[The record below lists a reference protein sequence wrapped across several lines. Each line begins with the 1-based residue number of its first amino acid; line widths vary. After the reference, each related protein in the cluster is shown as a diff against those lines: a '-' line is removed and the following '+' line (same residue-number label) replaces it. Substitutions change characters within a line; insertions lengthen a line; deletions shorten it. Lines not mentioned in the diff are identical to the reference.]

1 MARDILFGVD
11 GRSVQ
16 ARASPHVRAPND
28 VPHSNVLQSSAP
40 QNTSPQSKGP
50 LLSAPAVSLMRV
62 FPSHAVASIVR
73 HYWIPRWNI
82 ADGAQVRQNVL
93 DYPAMNLVIEAHDAR
108 LYRALRGRST
118 RTLTGSGWA
127 FGVLLQPGAGRRLLD
142 ASARSMPA
150 AGVPVERL
158 AVVGGREVAVAV
170 RDANTSEARNAD
182 AGNTDAGNTD
192 ARNASNADS
201 AMIAA
206 FEAWL
211 VGLDLAP
218 DPDAERVRAIVTAVE
233 SDRSLLRVDAL
244 AAQFGIGV
252 RRLQRLVTE
261 YVGFGPKWLI
271 QRYRLQEAA
280 HALEDA
286 TPPRIADLAAAL
298 GYADQAHF
306 GREFKTVVGKTPSEY
321 LAAAARVHT
330 SAEPT

>member
-1 MARDILFGVD
+1 MA
-11 GRSVQ
+11 
-16 ARASPHVRAPND
+16 
-28 VPHSNVLQSSAP
+28 
-40 QNTSPQSKGP
+40 
-50 LLSAPAVSLMRV
+50 RV
-62 FPSHAVASIVR
+62 FPSEALASIVR
-73 HYWIPRWNI
+73 HYWIPRWKI
-82 ADGAQVRQNVL
+82 ADGNHVQQNVL
-93 DYPAMNLVIEAHDAR
+93 DYPAMNLVIEPHDAR

-118 RTLTGSGWA
+118 RVLTGSGWA

-158 AVVGGREVAVAV
+158 AAPGGSEVAAAV
-170 RDANTSEARNAD
+170 RGASDSEASEANVSD
-182 AGNTDAGNTD
+182 TDASEPGASGASATD
-192 ARNASNADS
+192 R
-201 AMIAA
+201 AMIAV

-211 VGLDLAP
+211 IRLDLPP

-233 SDRSLLRVDAL
+233 TDRSLLRVNTL
-244 AAQFGIGV
+244 AAQFGMGV

-280 HALEDA
+280 HALEDV

-306 GREFKTVVGKTPSEY
+306 GREFKTVVGKTPGEY
-321 LAAAARVHT
+321 LADATRVRSRT
-330 SAEPT
+330 ERA

>member
-1 MARDILFGVD
+1 MA
-11 GRSVQ
+11 
-16 ARASPHVRAPND
+16 
-28 VPHSNVLQSSAP
+28 
-40 QNTSPQSKGP
+40 
-50 LLSAPAVSLMRV
+50 RV
-62 FPSHAVASIVR
+62 FPSEALASIVR
-73 HYWIPRWNI
+73 HYWTPRWNI
-82 ADGAQVRQNVL
+82 PDGGHVQQTVL
-93 DYPAMNLVIEAHDAR
+93 DYPAMNLVIEADDAR

-158 AVVGGREVAVAV
+158 AAPGGSEVAAAV
-170 RDANTSEARNAD
+170 RGASDSEASEANVSD
-182 AGNTDAGNTD
+182 TNVSDTDASEPGASGASDTD
-192 ARNASNADS
+192 H

-211 VGLDLAP
+211 IRLDLPP

-233 SDRSLLRVDAL
+233 TDRSLLRVDTL
-244 AAQFGIGV
+244 AAQFGMGV

-280 HALEDA
+280 HALEDM

-306 GREFKTVVGKTPSEY
+306 GREFKTVVGKTPGEY
-321 LAAAARVHT
+321 LADASRARART
-330 SAEPT
+330 EPA

>member
-1 MARDILFGVD
+1 
-11 GRSVQ
+11 
-16 ARASPHVRAPND
+16 
-28 VPHSNVLQSSAP
+28 
-40 QNTSPQSKGP
+40 
-50 LLSAPAVSLMRV
+50 VSLTRV
-62 FPSHAVASIVR
+62 FPSQQVASIVR

-93 DYPAMNLVIEAHDAR
+93 DYPAMNLVIEADDAR

-158 AVVGGREVAVAV
+158 AAPHGGEVAAAV
-170 RDANTSEARNAD
+170 RDAYAGGAGEANHAGD
-182 AGNTDAGNTD
+182 AGEANDAD
-192 ARNASNADS
+192 H

-206 FEAWL
+206 FESWL
-211 VGLDLAP
+211 VGLNLGP
-218 DPDAERVRAIVTAVE
+218 DPDAERVRDIVTAVE

-252 RRLQRLVTE
+252 RRLQRLITE

-280 HALEDA
+280 HALADV

-306 GREFKTVVGKTPSEY
+306 GREFKTVVGTTPSEY
-321 LAAAARVHT
+321 LAEASRVR
-330 SAEPT
+330 AGDEPA

>member
-1 MARDILFGVD
+1 MA
-11 GRSVQ
+11 
-16 ARASPHVRAPND
+16 
-28 VPHSNVLQSSAP
+28 
-40 QNTSPQSKGP
+40 
-50 LLSAPAVSLMRV
+50 RV
-62 FPSHAVASIVR
+62 FPSEALASIVR

-82 ADGAQVRQNVL
+82 PDGGHVQQNVL
-93 DYPAMNLVIEAHDAR
+93 DYPAMNLVIEADDAR

-158 AVVGGREVAVAV
+158 AAPGGSEVAAAV
-170 RDANTSEARNAD
+170 RGASD
-182 AGNTDAGNTD
+182 TDH
-192 ARNASNADS
+192 

-211 VGLDLAP
+211 IRLDLPP

-233 SDRSLLRVDAL
+233 TDRSLLRVDTL
-244 AAQFGIGV
+244 AAQFGMGV

-280 HALEDA
+280 HALEDM

-306 GREFKTVVGKTPSEY
+306 GREFKTVVGKTPGEY
-321 LAAAARVHT
+321 LADASRARART
-330 SAEPT
+330 EPA

>member
-1 MARDILFGVD
+1 MA
-11 GRSVQ
+11 
-16 ARASPHVRAPND
+16 
-28 VPHSNVLQSSAP
+28 
-40 QNTSPQSKGP
+40 
-50 LLSAPAVSLMRV
+50 RV
-62 FPSHAVASIVR
+62 FPSEALASIVR

-82 ADGAQVRQNVL
+82 ADGAQVQQHVL
-93 DYPAMNLVIEAHDAR
+93 DYPAVNLVIEPQDAR

-118 RTLTGSGWA
+118 RVLTGSGWA

-158 AVVGGREVAVAV
+158 AAPGGGEVAAAV
-170 RDANTSEARNAD
+170 RGASGASGASD
-182 AGNTDAGNTD
+182 TDH
-192 ARNASNADS
+192 

-211 VGLDLAP
+211 IRLDLPP
-218 DPDAERVRAIVTAVE
+218 DPDAERVRAIVSAVE
-233 SDRSLLRVDAL
+233 TDRSLLRVDTL
-244 AAQFGIGV
+244 AAQFSMGV

-280 HALEDA
+280 HALEDV

-306 GREFKTVVGKTPSEY
+306 GREFKTVVGKTPGEY
-321 LAAAARVHT
+321 LADASRARART
-330 SAEPT
+330 EPA